1 MKTFED
7 YLEEKFI
14 EENPE
19 HYVKGFQYEGYYEN
33 WVMNLDRAKLIEL
46 AERAVKEERANER
59 ERIINNVENEKHIDF
74 TGIKL
79 GDYSINEIKEMIAKS
94 IADN

>member
-46 AERAVKEERANER
+46 AERAVKEEAVNER
-59 ERIINNVENEKHIDF
+59 ERIIKYIDTLISSDEDWNLKDLSGLLKQVKGKF
-74 TGIKL
+74 K
-79 GDYSINEIKEMIAKS
+79 K
-94 IADN
+94 

>member
-7 YLEEKFI
+7 YLKEKFI

-19 HYVKGFQYEGYYEN
+19 HYVKGFQYEGYYED

-46 AERAVKEERANER
+46 AEEAIEKET
-59 ERIINNVENEKHIDF
+59 K
-74 TGIKL
+74 K
-79 GDYSINEIKEMIAKS
+79 EIECLT
-94 IADN
+94 N

>member
-19 HYVKGFQYEGYYEN
+19 YYVKGFQYERYYEN
-33 WVMNLDRAKLIEL
+33 WVMSLDRAKLIEL
-46 AERAVKEERANER
+46 AEEAIEKE
-59 ERIINNVENEKHIDF
+59 VEK
-74 TGIKL
+74 
-79 GDYSINEIKEMIAKS
+79 EIKCLI
-94 IADN
+94 NLNHN

>member
-46 AERAVKEERANER
+46 AEEAIKEESKRER
-59 ERIINNVENEKHIDF
+59 ERIIKYID
-74 TGIKL
+74 TLISS
-79 GDYSINEIKEMIAKS
+79 DYDWNLKDLSGLLKQVKGKFKK
-94 IADN
+94 

>member
-46 AERAVKEERANER
+46 ADKAIKKERREEQD
-59 ERIINNVENEKHIDF
+59 RILAELYDRVEAGLLDKSRQKTLIELVSI
-74 TGIKL
+74 IK
-79 GDYSINEIKEMIAKS
+79 NK
-94 IADN
+94 

>member
-46 AERAVKEERANER
+46 AEEAIKKERKKEQD
-59 ERIINNVENEKHIDF
+59 RILADLDSKIDEGVFKDYEKQEVIDEIICI
-74 TGIKL
+74 IKN
-79 GDYSINEIKEMIAKS
+79 I
-94 IADN
+94 

>member
-19 HYVKGFQYEGYYEN
+19 HNIKGFQYEGYYEN

-46 AERAVKEERANER
+46 AEEAIKKER
-59 ERIINNVENEKHIDF
+59 EEKFSEKSPYELNNLKD
-74 TGIKL
+74 
-79 GDYSINEIKEMIAKS
+79 A
-94 IADN
+94 

>member
-19 HYVKGFQYEGYYEN
+19 HYVKGFQYKGYYEN
-33 WVMNLDRAKLIEL
+33 WVMSLSRAKLIEL
-46 AERAVKEERANER
+46 ADKAIKKERREEQ
-59 ERIINNVENEKHIDF
+59 ERI
-74 TGIKL
+74 L
-79 GDYSINEIKEMIAKS
+79 GDLDSKIDDGLFKNYSKQETIDEIICIIKNK
-94 IADN
+94 

>member
-19 HYVKGFQYEGYYEN
+19 NYVKGFQYEGYYEN

-46 AERAVKEERANER
+46 ADKAIKKERREEQDRILSELYDRVEAGLLDKSRQKTLIELVSIIKNE
-59 ERIINNVENEKHIDF
+59 
-74 TGIKL
+74 
-79 GDYSINEIKEMIAKS
+79 
-94 IADN
+94 

>member
-46 AERAVKEERANER
+46 AEEAIKEQRREEQ
-59 ERIINNVENEKHIDF
+59 ERI
-74 TGIKL
+74 L
-79 GDYSINEIKEMIAKS
+79 GDLDSKIDDGLFKKYSKQETIDEIICIIKNK
-94 IADN
+94 

>member
-1 MKTFED
+1 METFED

-33 WVMNLDRAKLIEL
+33 WVMSLSRSKLIEL
-46 AERAVKEERANER
+46 ADKAVKEQRREEQ
-59 ERIINNVENEKHIDF
+59 ERI
-74 TGIKL
+74 L
-79 GDYSINEIKEMIAKS
+79 GDLDSKIDDGLFKNYSKQETIDEIICIIKNK
-94 IADN
+94 

>member
-19 HYVKGFQYEGYYEN
+19 HYVKGFQYEGYYED

-46 AERAVKEERANER
+46 AEEAIKEQRREEQ
-59 ERIINNVENEKHIDF
+59 ERI
-74 TGIKL
+74 L
-79 GDYSINEIKEMIAKS
+79 GDLDSKIDDGLFKNYSKQETIDEIICIIKNK
-94 IADN
+94 